1 MGISS
6 LSSAAHSVRSDETRL
21 YIQLQDGRELS
32 VPLGWFPRLMTASP
46 QERADWRLIGAGEG
60 IHWDALDED
69 ISVPRRLGLPCE

>member
-6 LSSAAHSVRSDETRL
+6 LSSAARSVRSDEARL

-32 VPLGWFPRLMTASP
+32 VPLAWFPRLMTASP

-69 ISVPRRLGLPCE
+69 ISVPRLLGLPCE